1 MTITFRLELSG
12 PVPDDAVFALQS
24 GMAGGAQHAIYL
36 CSYYG
41 GYPACTSSESY
52 DDVLTV
58 PAGTQLM
65 YQFWRELDVNGTNEE
80 MDGGE
85 LTAEADQVVLVTYE
99 FPP

>member
-1 MTITFRLELSG
+1 M
-12 PVPDDAVFALQS
+12 PADAVFALQS
-24 GMAGGAQHAIYL
+24 GLADGAQHAIYL

-41 GYPACTSSESY
+41 GYPACTSGESY

-58 PAGTQLM
+58 PAGTHLM

-80 MDGGE
+80 MDGDQ
-85 LTAEADQVVLVTYE
+85 LIAEADRVILVTYA